1 MTTAKH
7 SKSERIDVRASA
19 PIKQLLQEAAR
30 VSHEN
35 VSEFLPDAG
44 IVAANQTLADR
55 TRFELTPE
63 KWREFHATLDQPV
76 SPKPKLRDL
85 LSKPGLLG

>member
-1 MTTAKH
+1 M
-7 SKSERIDVRASA
+7 
-19 PIKQLLQEAAR
+19 
-30 VSHEN
+30 SHKN
-35 VSEFLPDAG
+35 VSEFLLDAG

-63 KWREFHATLDQPV
+63 KWREFHAVLDRPV
-76 SPKPKLRDL
+76 SAKPKLRDL